1 MEAAPPREIE
11 PETEGDVR
19 ETEHPV
25 TPLELF
31 FDLVF
36 VFAITQVTGFMS
48 DDPTWAGVGKGLLI
62 LAALWWA
69 WGAYAWLTNEI
80 DPDEGSA
87 RLAVFVSMAAM
98 FVAALAVP
106 HAFDTDAVLFGLAY
120 FVVRVMHIVLFAEA
134 TPHVDVR
141 QATFRLART
150 AVPGPALLVVA
161 GFLDGGAQIALW
173 LVALTIDYSGPYVFG
188 VRGFS
193 ISAGHF
199 AERYGLIVIIALG
212 ESIVAIGIGAA
223 GIELDPPVVLAAL
236 LGIVLAAALWWAYFD
251 IVAHVARKRLME
263 AHGHER
269 ARLARDSY
277 SYLHLPMFAGIVFFA
292 LGAKKVLAHVDEPL
306 ATVPAVALCGGV
318 GLYLISHDAI
328 RYRSVRSVN
337 PRRCLAAAACAALI
351 PVATRVDGL
360 VSLALV
366 AAVCTALVAY
376 ESLRSRDGRA
386 RMRTAARGAAPRQR
400 LERP

>member
-1 MEAAPPREIE
+1 MQGEPQREIE
-11 PETEGDVR
+11 PEREGEEDA
-19 ETEHPV
+19 EHPV

-36 VFAITQVTGFMS
+36 VFALTQVTGFMS

-80 DPDEGSA
+80 DPNEGSA
-87 RLAVFVSMAAM
+87 RLAVFGAMAAM

-106 HAFDTDAVLFGLAY
+106 HAFDSDAVLFGLAY
-120 FVVRVMHIVLFAEA
+120 FAVRAMHIVLFAEA

-150 AVPGPALLVVA
+150 AIPGPALFIVA
-161 GFLDGGAQIALW
+161 GFLDGWAQIALW
-173 LVALTIDYSGPYVFG
+173 LVALTIDYCGPYVFG

-193 ISAGHF
+193 ISADHF

-223 GIELDPPVVLAAL
+223 GIELGPTVVVAAVLGLVLAC
-236 LGIVLAAALWWAYFD
+236 ALWWAYFD
-251 IVAHVARKRLME
+251 VVALVARRALVE
-263 AHGHER
+263 ARGHER
-269 ARLARDSY
+269 ARLARDSF
-277 SYLHLPMFAGIVFFA
+277 SYLHLPMFAGIVFVA
-292 LGAKKVLAHVDEPL
+292 LGAKKVLAHVDAPL
-306 ATVPAVALCGGV
+306 EAVPAFALCAGVAL
-318 GLYLISHDAI
+318 YLLSHDAI
-328 RYRSVRSVN
+328 RYRSVGSVN
-337 PRRCLAAAACAALI
+337 RRRLLAAAASAALI
-351 PVATRVDGL
+351 PVATRVDGV

-366 AAVCTALVAY
+366 AGVCIGLIAY
-376 ESLRSRDGRA
+376 ETLRFREARA
-386 RMRTAARGAAPRQR
+386 RLRAAA
-400 LERP
+400 

>member
-1 MEAAPPREIE
+1 MEPAEPREVE
-11 PETEGDVR
+11 R
-19 ETEHPV
+19 ESDDEEESEHPV

-36 VFAITQVTGFMS
+36 VFALTQVTGFMS
-48 DDPTWAGVGKGLLI
+48 ADPTWEGVGKGMLI
-62 LAALWWA
+62 LGALWWT

-80 DPDEGSA
+80 DPNEGSA
-87 RLAVFVSMAAM
+87 RLAVFGSMAAL

-106 HAFDTDAVLFGLAY
+106 HAFDSDAVLFGLAY
-120 FVVRVMHIVLFAEA
+120 FGVRLMHIVLFAEA

-150 AVPGPALLVVA
+150 AIPGPALLIVA
-161 GFLDGGAQIALW
+161 GFLDGGAQIACW
-173 LVALTIDYSGPYVFG
+173 LLALAIDYSGPYVFG

-193 ISAGHF
+193 ISADHF

-223 GIELDPPVVLAAL
+223 GIELDATVVTAAILGLA
-236 LGIVLAAALWWAYFD
+236 LACALWWAYFD
-251 IVAHVARKRLME
+251 IVALVARKKLIE

-277 SYLHLPMFAGIVFFA
+277 SYLHLPMFAGIVLIA
-292 LGAKKVLAHVDEPL
+292 LGAKKVIAHVDEPL
-306 ATVPAVALCGGV
+306 DTVPAFALCVGV
-318 GLYLISHDAI
+318 AFYLLSHDAI

-337 PRRCLAAAACAALI
+337 PRRCLAAGVCAALTLA
-351 PVATRVDGL
+351 ATRVDG
-360 VSLALV
+360 VVALALV
-366 AAVCTALVAY
+366 AAVCIALIAY
-376 ESLRSRDGRA
+376 ETMRLR
-386 RMRTAARGAAPRQR
+386 
-400 LERP
+400 RP